1 MFEPAFLEL
10 YGTDLTEMSE
20 RTPFDLL
27 TTRLRW
33 VCARFPSLFAQADID
48 VANAAIPQWAIRP
61 G

>member
-1 MFEPAFLEL
+1 
-10 YGTDLTEMSE
+10 MSE